1 MLEVDERLLAER
13 RRRGADRW
21 DEMWEGV
28 LHMVPPPSGR
38 HQRFG
43 TRLATLLATIADGRG
58 LLCSYETGLFRP
70 GVDDDYRVPDLCC
83 YRPDLATDRG
93 VDGPAD
99 LVIEIRSPG
108 DETNEKLAWYA
119 GLGVGE
125 VLVID
130 RDTLAVALFR
140 TVAGQGEVVE
150 PGADGGVASAVLDV
164 VVRPVDADRIQLVA
178 GDGTVHDVVV
188 P

>member
-1 MLEVDERLLAER
+1 
-13 RRRGADRW
+13 
-21 DEMWEGV
+21 MWEGV

-43 TRLATLLATIADGRG
+43 TRLAVALSPFATGRG
-58 LLCSYETGLFRP
+58 LVCSYETGLFRP

-83 YRPDLATDRG
+83 YRPELATERG

-99 LVIEIRSPG
+99 LVVEIRSPG
-108 DETNEKLAWYA
+108 DETDEKLPWYA
-119 GLGVGE
+119 ALGVGE

-140 TVAGQGEVVE
+140 TVDGRGVLVE
-150 PGADGGVASAVLDV
+150 PGADGGVRSAVLDV
-164 VVRPVDADRIQLVA
+164 VVRPVDADRIQVVA
-178 GDGTVHDVVV
+178 ADGTAHDVAV